1 MNDML
6 RLIEPVIPA
15 LRRYARALVR
25 NRAAADDLVQDCLER
40 AVSHWGQRR
49 EGDPRPWLF
58 TILHNLALSQ
68 FRRSARRGK
77 HIAIDEANEDDF
89 GQDAVQEQKLMYQ
102 DVLDKLARLPD
113 DQRAVLLLVAV
124 EDLSYADA
132 ARVLD
137 IPIGTV
143 MSRLSRAREKLQQEI
158 EGTADGA
165 AEKRGAVAEHEMTNR
180 PITEDDLHAY
190 VDGVLEPEREAEVAA
205 YLEGHPDMA
214 RRVSAFSDQRDLL
227 RKALAPIADEPL
239 PPQLNLSRMI
249 ENRRRRPSPVW
260 WAVAAM
266 LMLSIGG
273 LGGWVMRGSLQAS
286 PGGLAALA
294 QEAAYS
300 YSVYAPDRVRPVEMR
315 ASDSAQ
321 LVQWV
326 SNRLKQPVTLPDL
339 TGSGYRLMG
348 GRLIATSHG
357 PAAMFMYDDD
367 RGNRLVVL
375 TRPMISEQNAPMA
388 PHSGGDVSGF
398 AWADGG
404 MGYSLVGQ
412 AAAES
417 LRPIANEVRRQAR
430 SI

>member
-1 MNDML
+1 
-6 RLIEPVIPA
+6 
-15 LRRYARALVR
+15 
-25 NRAAADDLVQDCLER
+25 
-40 AVSHWGQRR
+40 
-49 EGDPRPWLF
+49 
-58 TILHNLALSQ
+58 
-68 FRRSARRGK
+68 
-77 HIAIDEANEDDF
+77 
-89 GQDAVQEQKLMYQ
+89 
-102 DVLDKLARLPD
+102 
-113 DQRAVLLLVAV
+113 
-124 EDLSYADA
+124 
-132 ARVLD
+132 
-137 IPIGTV
+137 
-143 MSRLSRAREKLQQEI
+143 
-158 EGTADGA
+158 
-165 AEKRGAVAEHEMTNR
+165 MTNR

-214 RRVSAFSDQRDLL
+214 RRVAAFSDQRDLL
-227 RKALAPIADEPL
+227 RQALAPIADEPL
-239 PPQLNLSRMI
+239 PSRLNLSGMI
-249 ENRRRRPSPVW
+249 EKRQRRPSPVW

-273 LGGWVMRGSLQAS
+273 LGGWVMRGSLQTS
-286 PGGLAALA
+286 SGGLAALA

-326 SNRLKQPVTLPDL
+326 SNRLKQPVKLPDL
-339 TGSGYRLMG
+339 TASGYRLMG

-367 RGNRLVVL
+367 RGDRLVVL
-375 TRPMISEQNAPMA
+375 TRPMISDQSAPMA

-412 AAAES
+412 AAAEA

-430 SI
+430 TI